1 MLGNKEIMARNIKK
15 YMQRKNVDRAQLC
28 KDLDIKYSTFS
39 EWVQGNAY
47 PRIDKIEMLANYFG
61 CSKADLVEDISAD
74 HNVNLDG
81 LSYVVESYKTM
92 DDRQRNLLKAYIEL
106 LKGGK

>member
-15 YMQRKNVDRAQLC
+15 YMQRKNVDRSKLC

-61 CSKADLVEDISAD
+61 CTKADLVEDIPD
-74 HNVNLDG
+74 YDVNIDG
-81 LSYVVESYKTM
+81 LSFVVDSYKAM